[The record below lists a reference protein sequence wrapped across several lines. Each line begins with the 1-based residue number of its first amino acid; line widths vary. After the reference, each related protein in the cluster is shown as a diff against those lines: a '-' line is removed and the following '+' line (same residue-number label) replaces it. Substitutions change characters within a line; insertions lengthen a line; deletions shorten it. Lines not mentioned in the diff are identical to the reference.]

1 MGRVLKIPPPI
12 LEENR
17 DEYLEELS
25 SIKQAEDW
33 VEKHSVEDYSNR
45 SVNVNE
51 NYTELTI
58 EHEPP
63 RTVTAIEILRIV
75 ILTCFIISLPLFC
88 LHFLLR
94 HSLAVQAVGV
104 MAYVD
109 FLVGVD
115 LKPKIFRL
123 LVSQHISSIFMMNIL
138 ATKLDN
144 CNLIKNILR

>member
-1 MGRVLKIPPPI
+1 MGRMLRIPPPI

-58 EHEPP
+58 EHESQ
-63 RTVTAIEILRIV
+63 RTITAIEILRIV
-75 ILTCFIISLPLFC
+75 ILTCFIILLPFLPFILFGLFIEWIFSGSGGGC
-88 LHFLLR
+88 Y
-94 HSLAVQAVGV
+94 GV
-104 MAYVD
+104 CG
-109 FLVGVD
+109 LSGWGG
-115 LKPKIFRL
+115 P
-123 LVSQHISSIFMMNIL
+123 
-138 ATKLDN
+138 
-144 CNLIKNILR
+144 